1 VIVLVS
7 AEVDLGG
14 IINFNRNLDDVFIS
28 PSLEDDD
35 FVSNIEINSDSGSID
50 QCVTSVSK
58 DANLEL
64 NPDVDFSSGDLN

>member
-50 QCVTSVSK
+50 QGVTSVSK

>member
-35 FVSNIEINSDSGSID
+35 FVSNIEINSDSCSID